1 MDAPTLEEL
10 TEFTLKSYV
19 KLLKYLNQI
28 YKIVP
33 FCKVNNKDTPYLIL
47 RHDID
52 ISLPEAL
59 KMAQIEKDLNIQ
71 STYFVLLSSSVY
83 NILEGD
89 NVNILKQISKLGHEI
104 GLHYHPAQYRL
115 YKQNPNKTLEIEI
128 QLLEHLLGKKIYS
141 IARHGPW
148 QRDPFARIKKYISA
162 NHPYLIGDLYIH
174 ESGRAWTPLQG
185 LINLLK
191 KPTAFP
197 KVQLLVHPENW
208 QEDKIDR
215 NTLLERHFQALAE
228 KNLMLKK
235 RALEY
240 FQKDPLIN
248 NYDAMIKKVKQSD
261 FTFQN
266 LEIAKKQSKLR
277 QKLASHTV
285 LPRYYL
291 IHTTIGWKVSN
302 LRKAINYKLKQI
314 RKQYLA

>member
-71 STYFVLLSSSVY
+71 STYFVLLSSKFY
-83 NILEGD
+83 NVLEDD
-89 NVNILKQISKLGHEI
+89 NVDILKQISKLGHEI

-128 QLLEHLLGKKIYS
+128 QLLEHLLGKKVFS

-148 QRDPFARIKKYISA
+148 NRDPFARTKKYINA
-162 NHPYLIGDLYIH
+162 NHPHLRRDLFIH
-174 ESGRAWTPLQG
+174 ESDRAWTPLEG
-185 LINLLK
+185 LIRLLNN
-191 KPTAFP
+191 PP
-197 KVQLLVHPENW
+197 KRVQLLTHPENW

-215 NTLLERHFQALAE
+215 NTLLERHFQALAK

-235 RALEY
+235 QILEC
-240 FQKDPLIN
+240 FRTDPLII
-248 NYDAMIKKVKQSD
+248 NYDKMMKKNENEQLHV
-261 FTFQN
+261 
-266 LEIAKKQSKLR
+266 LEFRDKKKLR
-277 QKLASHTV
+277 QALDNYND
-285 LPRYYL
+285 LFRYYIINTRL
-291 IHTTIGWKVSN
+291 GWSVHQ
-302 LRKAINYKLKQI
+302 LKTKFQNTFPKFI
-314 RKQYLA
+314 SS